1 MSGVLKDWDKQSKR
15 GVFSGYVESA
25 AAASIAGQI
34 SSSSSNVL
42 PIFSATAKHP
52 AAHHSSARR
61 NVAAR
66 DLQSPVQA
74 VADILFVVV
83 LGLVIGVPFTFGQ
96 VGVFESV
103 AIHFWNSLT
112 IAAICL
118 MVERSRT
125 QGFGFGVTTRTSRF
139 RNAAKVWTLAFAGFL
154 FCLFALKTSDELS
167 RGYLIAFYVG
177 GLATFSFWRALG
189 APFIA
194 RVGRKFWTVAND
206 YVVVGDVGRP
216 GIRQF
221 ADELDSSE
229 SRAST
234 LILLNPLCSDADWPK
249 EQQRV
254 LSEACRALHG
264 TKHGAIYLCSA
275 GLSLPRLDALCR
287 SLSILPVGTYIVP
300 DPATAGL
307 ARCRAFAIGSRVAFE
322 LRRPP
327 LSRGQQVAKRAF
339 DVIVGLTA
347 LVFLSP
353 FMAAAAIAVR
363 LDSKGPIFFRQTRTG
378 QGGKQFRIV
387 KFRSM
392 YVLEDGATI
401 QQACRDDPRVT
412 RVGRFLRSSSIDEL
426 PQIFNVLKGEMSLVG
441 PRPHAVAHD
450 QQYSQEIPNYELRQH
465 VKPGITGWAQVN
477 GLRGETANIESM
489 HRRIEFDVWY
499 ALNAS
504 LLLDF
509 EILAR
514 TVLEVC
520 SPRNAY

>member
-1 MSGVLKDWDKQSKR
+1 
-15 GVFSGYVESA
+15 
-25 AAASIAGQI
+25 
-34 SSSSSNVL
+34 
-42 PIFSATAKHP
+42 
-52 AAHHSSARR
+52 
-61 NVAAR
+61 
-66 DLQSPVQA
+66 LQSPVQA

-83 LGLVIGVPFTFGQ
+83 LGLVIGVPFTFGHL
-96 VGVFESV
+96 GVFGS
-103 AIHFWNSLT
+103 ATIHFWNSLT

-118 MVERSRT
+118 MVERAKT
-125 QGFGFGVTTRTSRF
+125 QGYGFGVTTRSSRF
-139 RNAAKVWTLAFAGFL
+139 RDAAKVWTLAFAGFL
-154 FCLFALKTSDELS
+154 FCLFALKTNAAQS
-167 RGYLIAFYVG
+167 RGYLIALYVG
-177 GLATFSFWRALG
+177 GLATFSFWRALA
-189 APFIA
+189 APAIA

-206 YVVVGDVGRP
+206 YVVVGDIGRP

-221 ADELDSSE
+221 VDELDSSE
-229 SRAST
+229 SGASS
-234 LILLNPLCSDADWPK
+234 LILLNPLCSDTDWPR

-264 TKHGAIYLCSA
+264 TKYGAVYVCSA
-275 GLSLPRLDALCR
+275 GLPLQRLDTLCR
-287 SLSILPVGTYIVP
+287 SLSILPVGTYVVP
-300 DPATAGL
+300 DSATAGL
-307 ARCRAFAIGSRVAFE
+307 ARCRAFAVGNRVAFE

-327 LSRGQQVAKRAF
+327 LSRGQQIAKRTF
-339 DVIVGLTA
+339 DIVIGLTA
-347 LVFLSP
+347 LFFLSP

-378 QGGKQFRIV
+378 QGGKQFRIF

-412 RVGRFLRSSSIDEL
+412 RVGRFLRASSIDEL

-450 QQYSQEIPNYELRQH
+450 QQYAQEIPNYELRQH

-477 GLRGETANIESM
+477 GLRGETADIERM

-514 TVLEVC
+514 TVIEVC
-520 SPRNAY
+520 RPRNAY